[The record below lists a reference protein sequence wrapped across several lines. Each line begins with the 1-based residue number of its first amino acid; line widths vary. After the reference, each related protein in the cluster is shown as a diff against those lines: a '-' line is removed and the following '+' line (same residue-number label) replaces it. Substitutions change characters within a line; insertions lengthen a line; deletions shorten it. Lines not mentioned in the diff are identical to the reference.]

1 MGNSKNGELITREE
15 AGRYAESI
23 ALARN
28 YGLSTGLAERL
39 SRFKFVTQIQIDRT
53 NAATELAAAEL
64 RFMNVYHEHQ
74 LAQDRLF
81 SVYREAE
88 HREQLRQVE
97 NRRELA
103 EAQLRLKQAEQQLK
117 EFDGRTGEDIGA
129 QEERVR
135 RSVRMEAAKK
145 SAWAKEK
152 LEIRQELYR
161 ERDRMKAAILEGSG
175 GVTSPEVE
183 RQLQDIDDVYQ
194 GLIDNL

>member
-1 MGNSKNGELITREE
+1 MGNGKNGELITREE

-28 YGLSTGLAERL
+28 YGLSTGLAARL

-81 SVYREAE
+81 SVYREAG

-129 QEERVR
+129 QEKECAR
-135 RSVRMEAAKK
+135 RSVRMKRRKRARGRRK
-145 SAWAKEK
+145 SWKSG
-152 LEIRQELYR
+152 RNST
-161 ERDRMKAAILEGSG
+161 GSG
-175 GVTSPEVE
+175 TG
-183 RQLQDIDDVYQ
+183 
-194 GLIDNL
+194 

>member
-1 MGNSKNGELITREE
+1 MGNGKNGELITREE

-28 YGLSTGLAERL
+28 YGLSTGLAARL

-129 QEERVR
+129 QEERAR

-161 ERDRMKAAILEGSG
+161 ERDRMKAEILEGSG
-175 GVTSPEVE
+175 GATAPDVE

-194 GLIDNL
+194 SLIDNL

>member
-117 EFDGRTGEDIGA
+117 EFDGRTVEDIGA

-161 ERDRMKAAILEGSG
+161 ERDQTKAAILEGSG

>member
-1 MGNSKNGELITREE
+1 MGNGKNGELITREE

-23 ALARN
+23 ALARH

-39 SRFKFVTQIQIDRT
+39 SRFRFVTRIQIDRT

-88 HREQLRQVE
+88 HRERMRQAENENQL
-97 NRRELA
+97 L
-103 EAQLRLKQAEQQLK
+103 EAQLRRKQLERQLK
-117 EFDGRTGEDIGA
+117 DFDGPADDDIGA
-129 QEERVR
+129 HEARAR
-135 RSVRMEAAKK
+135 RSARVEAAKK

-152 LEIRQELYR
+152 LEIRQELFR
-161 ERDRMKAAILEGSG
+161 ERDQTKAEILEGSG
-175 GVTSPEVE
+175 GAITPEVE

>member
-117 EFDGRTGEDIGA
+117 EFDGRTVEDIGA

-161 ERDRMKAAILEGSG
+161 ERDQMKAAILEGSG

>member
-117 EFDGRTGEDIGA
+117 EFDGRTVEDIGA

>member
-1 MGNSKNGELITREE
+1 MASRGDGELITREE
-15 AGRYAESI
+15 AEHYTETI
-23 ALARN
+23 ALAQH

-53 NAATELAAAEL
+53 NAATELAAAEV

-74 LAQDRLF
+74 LAQKRLF
-81 SVYREAE
+81 SVYQEAE

-103 EAQLRLKQAEQQLK
+103 EAQLRWKQAEQQLK
-117 EFDGRTGEDIGA
+117 EFDGRTEEDSGA

-135 RSVRMEAAKK
+135 RSVRLEAAKK

-152 LEIRQELYR
+152 LEIRRELYR
-161 ERDRMKAAILEGSG
+161 ERDRMKAEILEGSG
-175 GVTSPEVE
+175 GVAPPEVE

-194 GLIDNL
+194 QLIDNL

>member
-1 MGNSKNGELITREE
+1 MGNSRNGELITREE

-97 NRRELA
+97 NRCELA